1 MHMSSTGSLPSIE
14 RIATPAIVID
24 AARVRRN
31 IERLSAYAASHG
43 IAVRPHCKTHKSVD
57 VARSQLAAGA
67 HGVTVAKVGEA
78 EALVAA
84 FDGGTPA
91 VLLAYPVVDPP
102 RAQRLAALAHKSR
115 VRVAIDTLVA
125 VEAVSIAARS

>member
-1 MHMSSTGSLPSIE
+1 MSSTGSLPSIE

-84 FDGGTPA
+84 FDGGTPD

-102 RAQRLAALAHKSR
+102 RAQRLATLAHKSR
-115 VRVAIDTLVA
+115 VRVVIDTLVA